1 VLVID
6 CALFV
11 LYLELFSQTYKI
23 FTIPILVRMVRGF
36 EVRVSK
42 AARGS
47 YAASLDEDADIGRI
61 QVR

>member
-1 VLVID
+1 
-6 CALFV
+6 
-11 LYLELFSQTYKI
+11 
-23 FTIPILVRMVRGF
+23 VRGF

-47 YAASLDEDADIGRI
+47 YAASLDEDEDIGRI